1 MLNLNITVFQISF
14 NKFVW
19 TLDNT
24 MTRNRK
30 NNQNSD
36 QKLSQADQE
45 TIKSVVKSVLV
56 DSDILQ
62 ESIVKEKIL
71 QNTPLLHRMTMV

>member
-19 TLDNT
+19 TLDNS

-71 QNTPLLHRMTMV
+71 QNTLLLHRMTMV